1 MPEENYEQLSLF
13 DIKLPPAST
22 AADPPIIHYARV
34 PDEEFNCPHKVEG
47 IPTVNDILKQL
58 DKGLYKVGRH
68 EFLSDVFECG
78 AIAVSNRFDRRQAP
92 AREEAYNRII
102 NKYDPDM
109 RQLLSQIFTMI
120 FTLLTN
126 QINPNIGFNDYL
138 GELYMKSETSNSK
151 AGQFFTPYH
160 LSKACAAV
168 CIDHELVEEYIRKD
182 KIITMNEPACGA
194 GGMILAAVDIL
205 YNQHHFNYPRNLVVE
220 CSDIDSRC
228 VHMTYLQLGL
238 AGIPAVIYQMDTL
251 TMKTWQRWE
260 TPAYIMQWLRFRN
273 ALSEG
278 YQWFPG
284 QEGAV

>member
-1 MPEENYEQLSLF
+1 MPDKDYEQLSLF
-13 DIKLPPAST
+13 DIQLPPVTEAT
-22 AADPPIIHYARV
+22 APPPIIHYAKV

-92 AREEAYNRII
+92 AREETFNRIMK
-102 NKYDPDM
+102 KYEPDM
-109 RQLLSQIFTMI
+109 RQLLTEIFCMI
-120 FTLLTN
+120 YKLLTN
-126 QINPNIGFNDYL
+126 QINPNVGFNDYL
-138 GELYMKSETSNSK
+138 GELYMKSETSNRK
-151 AGQFFTPYH
+151 AGQFFTPYDI
-160 LSKACAAV
+160 SKACAAV
-168 CIDHELVEEYIRKD
+168 SIDHELVEEYIRRD
-182 KIITMNEPACGA
+182 KIITMNEPTCGA

-205 YNQHHFNYPRNLVVE
+205 YNQHHFNFSRNLVVE

-238 AGIPAVIYQMDTL
+238 AGIPAVIYQRDTL
-251 TMKTWQRWE
+251 SMKTWQRWE

-273 ALSEG
+273 ALGKG
-278 YQWFPG
+278 YEWFPG
-284 QEGAV
+284 QEAV

>member
-1 MPEENYEQLSLF
+1 MPEKEYEQLSLF
-13 DIKLPPAST
+13 DIQLPPVPEAT
-22 AADPPIIHYARV
+22 APPIIHYAKV
-34 PDEEFNCPHKVEG
+34 PDEEFNCPHKVDG
-47 IPTVNDILKQL
+47 IPTVNDILKLL
-58 DKGLYKVGRH
+58 DKSLYKVGRH

-78 AIAVSNRFDRRQAP
+78 AIAVSNKFDRRQAP
-92 AREEAYNRII
+92 AREEAYKRIMK
-102 NKYDPDM
+102 KYDPDM
-109 RQLLSQIFTMI
+109 RELLSEIFTMI

-126 QINPNIGFNDYL
+126 QINPNVGFNDYL

-151 AGQFFTPYH
+151 AGQFFTPYN

-182 KIITMNEPACGA
+182 KIITMNEPACGS

-205 YNQHHFNYPRNLVVE
+205 YNQHHFNYSRNLVVE

-238 AGIPAVIYQMDTL
+238 AGIPAVIYQRDTL
-251 TMKTWQRWE
+251 VMKTWQRWE

-273 ALSEG
+273 ALGEG
-278 YQWFPG
+278 YQWFPDK
-284 QEGAV
+284 EVAV